1 MCVVPFL
8 ARSTLKLERGGVW
21 QQSSHTTSE
30 GDDKASDC
38 SGRRSLPKGPW
49 PSSAFSRNPERA
61 LLRPCLPEVLNC

>member
-21 QQSSHTTSE
+21 QQPSYTTSE

-38 SGRRSLPKGPW
+38 SGRCSWPKGPS
-49 PSSAFSRNPERA
+49 PSFSRNPEWA
-61 LLRPCLPEVLNC
+61 LLRPCLLKVLNC